1 MGNEASLE
9 GGEGPPS
16 GLPEGLAPDGKGG
29 FVRVP
34 EGTPVNLSEL
44 SAEQRSQLAAAM
56 SRAQGRQPGGA
67 ASARRQ
73 GFFHQHFLCVMH
85 LKYPDEPD
93 VRENEWMCCGCMN
106 WESICK

>member
-9 GGEGPPS
+9 GGEGPLS

-29 FVRVP
+29 FVRLP

-44 SAEQRSQLAAAM
+44 SPEQRSQLAAAM

-67 ASARRQ
+67 AAARRQ
-73 GFFHQHFLCVMH
+73 GIVIIIIITINIIMI
-85 LKYPDEPD
+85 
-93 VRENEWMCCGCMN
+93 
-106 WESICK
+106 ICKSSFVCIKQA

>member
-9 GGEGPPS
+9 GGEGPLS

-56 SRAQGRQPGGA
+56 SKAQGRQPGGA
-67 ASARRQ
+67 AAARRQ
-73 GFFHQHFLCVMH
+73 GLIVIFFLFCILFLCVC
-85 LKYPDEPD
+85 
-93 VRENEWMCCGCMN
+93 V
-106 WESICK
+106 